1 MKKIFISLAIFFICL
16 SCTTVNKV
24 PENQKQQSSLP
35 LDIPMPVVPQ
45 VEKSKSID
53 TDKPKEIFT
62 FSLREAD
69 IKDVL
74 RAISKQTGY
83 NMIIEP
89 DVKGICTVDLKD
101 VTLEKALEYI
111 LEPLSLTFKIEE
123 KTVYVSKPKIETRFF
138 PLNYISITKLG
149 KSTVSGSST
158 GQASSGGSTGTGQ
171 QAGATS
177 ALINLQTVSEADL
190 WKALEDNI
198 KIFLSPEGR
207 YAINRHASIVM
218 VMDYMKNIK
227 NVAMFLEAIEGTIQ
241 RQVMIEA
248 KIVEVSLTE
257 ETREGINWSAL
268 NMKWLGSNYGIN
280 IEQALVSPQTRYFN
294 IPKVYDTF
302 DPKNFP
308 TPPSSY
314 FRFGVSKGKFD
325 SFIDL
330 LKTTYK
336 VNFISS
342 PKISTLNNQRA
353 VIKVAQDD
361 VYFDYSSTSTT
372 STTTA
377 GFTTKFVTVG
387 LILDVT
393 PQIDSNGNILMNI
406 HPVLTDKVSQVE
418 MPVPAGTTGGKAYVP
433 ILSVREVDTIVK
445 VREGETVIIA
455 GLIQN
460 KSLVGDTGVQGIS
473 DIPIIG
479 RFFKETERDIKKT
492 ELVIFLTPKII
503 YGKESP

>member
-1 MKKIFISLAIFFICL
+1 MKKISILVMAFLLCL
-16 SCTTVNKV
+16 SCA
-24 PENQKQQSSLP
+24 S
-35 LDIPMPVVPQ
+35 
-45 VEKSKSID
+45 VEKTSEKNVQQTPKPVDISSPVIPQLEKAKVMEAE
-53 TDKPKEIFT
+53 KPKELFT

-83 NMIIEP
+83 NVIMEP
-89 DVKGICTVDLKD
+89 DVKGVCTVDLKD
-101 VTLEKALEYI
+101 VTLIKALEYI
-111 LEPLSLTFKIEE
+111 LEPLNYVFKIEDR
-123 KTVYVSKPKIETRFF
+123 TVYVSKPKIETRFF
-138 PLNYISITKLG
+138 PLNYVTLTKLG
-149 KSTVSGSST
+149 KSTVTGSST
-158 GQASSGGSTGTGQ
+158 GQATSGTGSGQ
-171 QAGATS
+171 QTTGAS
-177 ALINLQTVSEADL
+177 AALINLQTVSEADL
-190 WKALEDNI
+190 WKTLEDNI

-227 NVAMFLEAIEGTIQ
+227 NVAMFLEAIEGTVQ

-248 KIVEVSLTE
+248 KIVEVTLTE
-257 ETREGINWSAL
+257 ETRDGINWSAL
-268 NMKWLGSNYGIN
+268 GTKWLGSEFNIN

-294 IPKVYDTF
+294 IPRIYDTF
-302 DPKNFP
+302 DPTKFP
-308 TPPSSY
+308 TPPTNY

-330 LKTTYK
+330 LKTVYK
-336 VNFISS
+336 VNFIST

-353 VIKVAQDD
+353 VIKVAKDD
-361 VYFDYSSTSTT
+361 VYFDYSSTTGT
-372 STTTA
+372 STTTS

-393 PQIDSNGNILMNI
+393 PQIDNQGNILMNI

-418 MPVPAGTTGGKAYVP
+418 MPTPAGTTGAKAYVP
-433 ILSVREVDTIVK
+433 ILAVREVDTIVK

-460 KSLVGDTGVQGIS
+460 KSLVTETGVKDVS

-479 RFFKETERDIKKT
+479 RLFKQKETDIQKT
-492 ELVIFLTPKII
+492 ELVIFLTPKIV
-503 YGKESP
+503 YGKESL

>member
-1 MKKIFISLAIFFICL
+1 MKKFFIIIVLLILICVA
-16 SCTTVNKV
+16 CATTEKISNTQAKNKSA
-24 PENQKQQSSLP
+24 P
-35 LDIPMPVVPQ
+35 DIPIPFVPQ
-45 VEKSKSID
+45 IEKIKG
-53 TDKPKEIFT
+53 TDDEKDKELFT

-74 RAISKQTGY
+74 RAIAKQTGY

-89 DVKGICTVDLKD
+89 DVKGICTVDLKE
-101 VTLEKALEYI
+101 VTMQKALEYI
-111 LEPLSLTFKIEE
+111 LDPLNFVFKIED

-138 PLNYISITKLG
+138 PLNYVTLTKLG
-149 KSTVSGSST
+149 KSTVTGSST
-158 GQASSGGSTGTGQ
+158 GQATTGATGGTAQQSASSGI
-171 QAGATS
+171 
-177 ALINLQTVSEADL
+177 INLQTISEADL
-190 WKALEDNI
+190 WKTLEDNI
-198 KIFLSPEGR
+198 KMLLSPDGK
-207 YAINRHASIVM
+207 YTINRHASIVM
-218 VMDYMKNIK
+218 VMDYLKNIK
-227 NVAMFLEAIEGTIQ
+227 NIAAFLEAIEGTVQ

-248 KIVEVSLTE
+248 KIVEVTLTE
-257 ETREGINWSAL
+257 ETSEGINWAAI
-268 NMKWLGSNYGIN
+268 NMKWLDNFRVN

-302 DPKNFP
+302 DPTKFP
-308 TPPSSY
+308 SPPSSY
-314 FRFGVSKGKFD
+314 FRFGVTRGDFD
-325 SFIDL
+325 AFIDL

-336 VNFISS
+336 LNFIST

-372 STTTA
+372 SATTS

-393 PQIDSNGNILMNI
+393 PQIDNNGNILMNI
-406 HPVLTDKVSQVE
+406 HPVLTDKIAQVE

-433 ILSVREVDTIVK
+433 ILAVREVDTIVK

-460 KSLVGDTGVQGIS
+460 KSSVQDIGVKDLS
-473 DIPIIG
+473 DIPLIG
-479 RFFKETERDIKKT
+479 RLFRKEDKSIKKT

-503 YGKESP
+503 YGKESI